1 MHREKKVSKF
11 PLQWQFVI
19 QSSHFWHHDTKMT
32 PVFLILTFYVV
43 MVDSPL
49 LVGASMCLAK
59 RDHCLNALLSWSDVT
74 LACSTFHFPGS
85 SLKSQI
91 FPNFL
96 WVVYAFFM
104 KQLQNIW
111 IVLYPASLLLSPH
124 LRLQCSTL
132 TYRQGRH
139 IIIWKTL
146 IRGNFAKCGTFKF
159 ISNLVPVV
167 GVLSA
172 VFPDSSLM

>member
-1 MHREKKVSKF
+1 MSKF

-59 RDHCLNALLSWSDVT
+59 RDHCLNTLLSWSDVT

-91 FPNFL
+91 FTNFL

-111 IVLYPASLLLSPH
+111 IVLYPASLFLSPH
-124 LRLQCSTL
+124 LRLQCSRL
-132 TYRQGRH
+132 TYRRGRH

>member
-1 MHREKKVSKF
+1 MSKF

-32 PVFLILTFYVV
+32 PVFLVLTFYVI

-111 IVLYPASLLLSPH
+111 IVLYPASLFFVSSPQTAVQHTHLSTGQTYHH
-124 LRLQCSTL
+124 LKNISK
-132 TYRQGRH
+132 G
-139 IIIWKTL
+139 
-146 IRGNFAKCGTFKF
+146 KF
-159 ISNLVPVV
+159 CQMWDI
-167 GVLSA
+167 
-172 VFPDSSLM
+172 